1 MNERS
6 FILDARMSNNSPIKV
21 QQKKQDII
29 DAAHDLFV
37 KQGYHGTSMR
47 QIARE
52 AEIAL
57 GGLYNHFDSKQQVFK
72 QVFLEYHPYHEVIP
86 AMLEA
91 QGNTAEQ
98 VIRDAI
104 ERMLAALEQRPDFLN
119 LMFIEIVEFNSQ
131 HANELVSKLI
141 PEELQIVE
149 RVKELDPKR
158 LKPIPPLMFI
168 RTFMGLFISYK
179 ITDIVLSQQ
188 APSEFQDKALEYFID
203 IYLYGILTNN

>member
-1 MNERS
+1 VSNHS
-6 FILDARMSNNSPIKV
+6 LDKV

-29 DAAHDLFV
+29 RAANDLFV

-47 QIARE
+47 QIAR
-52 AEIAL
+52 AANIAL

-91 QGNTAEQ
+91 QGDTAEQ
-98 VIRDAI
+98 VVRDAF
-104 ERMLAALEQRPDFLN
+104 ERMLTALEQRPGFMN

-131 HANELVSKLI
+131 HINELMSELV
-141 PEELQIVE
+141 PVELQIVE
-149 RVKELDPKR
+149 RVKDLDPGR
-158 LKPIPPLMFI
+158 LKPIPPMMFI
-168 RTFMGLFISYK
+168 RTFLGMFISYK
-179 ITDIVLSQQ
+179 ITDIVLARQ

-203 IYLYGILTNN
+203 IYLHGILADN